1 MGNTYRRH
9 KITWTNV
16 SFVLFVP
23 NAPGQMLGSSIAE
36 CCGENEPERNDP
48 TLAPSNLSQLI
59 LLVTTQRPAGPS
71 DSWLVI
77 HDKCHIDTDI
87 TAERERE
94 REREKNIF
102 FPTDHNKTKPIFLFI
117 FKSIRLLTFFSLL
130 YLTNST
136 TAYRLTHTDTTHTH
150 THIYSNQI
158 RARALVLCVWCV
170 VGWLCHRVTGSLLGM
185 CCPGPRGQGG
195 RVKEWR
201 FVRVMRASSSS
212 SSIWKRHTHTHTG
225 GAVTVR
231 KRMRLHLHPARSS
244 SSVV

>member
-94 REREKNIF
+94 RERERK
-102 FPTDHNKTKPIFLFI
+102 
-117 FKSIRLLTFFSLL
+117 TFFSPPTTTKQNRFFFL
-130 YLTNST
+130 YLS
-136 TAYRLTHTDTTHTH
+136 
-150 THIYSNQI
+150 
-158 RARALVLCVWCV
+158 
-170 VGWLCHRVTGSLLGM
+170 
-185 CCPGPRGQGG
+185 
-195 RVKEWR
+195 R
-201 FVRVMRASSSS
+201 FAF
-212 SSIWKRHTHTHTG
+212 
-225 GAVTVR
+225 
-231 KRMRLHLHPARSS
+231 
-244 SSVV
+244 